1 MDFASI
7 QNPLP
12 ETATSVLRSNLP
24 MTSINNSVTQITNA
38 IGSLGS
44 LGSVYQT
51 SVDLSEKNMAT
62 LISMGFANRTLN
74 SRLLIKHNNNMDKV
88 ANLMFIL
95 LLSVNILL
103 YGDSNFVS
111 KGTAGFTRTSILRFE
126 SIFKETANN
135 HIQSV
140 I

>member
-1 MDFASI
+1 LDFASI

-24 MTSINNSVTQITNA
+24 MTSINNSVTQ
-38 IGSLGS
+38 
-44 LGSVYQT
+44 
-51 SVDLSEKNMAT
+51 KNMAT

-95 LLSVNILL
+95 TLSVNMLL